1 MIKIIIC
8 EDEAIYV
15 NRTQEIINGIL
26 NTEVICFDSG
36 ESLLEHIKD
45 DNFSADIY
53 IIDIELPGINGLET
67 ASKIRKADKY
77 AIIIFLTSHD
87 RYVFDSFEVRAFRY
101 ILKDNIESTLVPA
114 IKAAIQQ
121 LEAQNRYKYI
131 TIKTKD
137 SGILR
142 IELDDIISIEKAG
155 KLIEFRLKNGTLIK
169 DNRTLKDFMNEIK
182 NECFVIAQK
191 GVIVNVLNIINFNG
205 SKLTMAD
212 NSVQYVSRNN
222 MKTVK
227 LAIARAWR

>member
-26 NTEVICFDSG
+26 NTEVICFDRG
-36 ESLLEHIKD
+36 ESLFKHIKD

-67 ASKIRKADKY
+67 ASKIRQADKY
-77 AIIIFLTSHD
+77 AIIIFLTNHD

-101 ILKDNIESTLVPA
+101 IRKDNMESTLVPA

-131 TIKTKD
+131 IVKTKD

-169 DNRTLKDFMNEIK
+169 DSHTLKDFMNEIK